1 MTALNDAAI
10 IDARHEID
18 RIDAE
23 ICTLVNQRIIAARR
37 VQAVRVDE
45 RDEEREAKVIS
56 RYMVRIVS
64 RGPAVRELAQK
75 VIEACRLR

>member
-23 ICTLVNQRIIAARR
+23 ICTLVNQRILAARR
-37 VQAVRVDE
+37 VQAVRIDE
-45 RDEEREAKVIS
+45 RDEVRETQVVG
-56 RYMVRIVS
+56 RYLVRIVA
-64 RGPAVRELAQK
+64 RGPAVRVLAES
-75 VIEACRLR
+75 VIEVCRPH